1 MRSNF
6 STKRKRTTRTAQPN
20 VDETYDLRGLNITS
34 PDQVIPKGEA
44 KKVQNA
50 RMYQDE
56 TSSEQTSV
64 AIRTRNGSAFF
75 STPVGQTANVS
86 NVAANTGDTAFST
99 TLWIAQPFV
108 ANASGA
114 LTKVEPRIKKDALAT
129 GHVIV
134 NIYTDNSGRPGNLL
148 AQSSILA
155 SSVTT
160 SYQYL
165 ASNLMDAPS
174 LVNGTTYWMVIS
186 VQDGTGTYYLEKTAA
201 AGGYSSVDGLVTMVP
216 TGSTVRY
223 RTYTS
228 TSGTIKGFTRR
239 NPKDTT
245 VKRTLFAMNTNIYS
259 VDDSTGTPTSI
270 DSTVS
275 ASATNVRFDQV
286 NDKTMWTTGF
296 GAPRQWDGTTVSD
309 IPNAPTN
316 SSHLII
322 HQQRAFFVPKNDPTS
337 MKFSELN
344 NFESYPA
351 VNLIYV
357 PSPTSPDHITALVVF
372 QDNLVVFTHETKHQ
386 ILGSNIADFQRKEA
400 VGTKGAVSQE
410 AVAADRNSIYFIAD
424 DLNLYSYNGI
434 SDKLLSSRISQE
446 LKSVEDPSKI
456 RLHVYNNQVRIYYPK
471 SPSSTVNC
479 MALYDITYDQFFLD
493 TGRNVMGSL
502 EWTLNNNELIEFSSK
517 VGQIFK
523 GENTFSDMGKAID
536 FKYWTPYKAYSSG
549 ASKDR
554 IKAFR
559 PILRTSSSK
568 YSIRIGKDIDFLD
581 NPDMRDYDIT
591 ASGAT
596 WGDGSQYGDGTRY
609 GNTSIVD
616 RKAGMSGRGKHTQY
630 RFEKNGVETPVFLY
644 GYISL
649 YKTGAPR

>member
-6 STKRKRTTRTAQPN
+6 STKRRPTVRTAQPN

-56 TSSEQTSV
+56 TSTEDASV

-75 STPVGQTANVS
+75 STPVGEALSTQ

-99 TLWIAQPFV
+99 SLWIAQPFV
-108 ANASGA
+108 ANANGA
-114 LTKVEPRIKKDALAT
+114 LTKVELRLKKVAGAT
-129 GHVIV
+129 GHIIV
-134 NIYTDNSGRPGNLL
+134 NVYANNAGRPGNLL

-155 SSVTT
+155 SSITT
-160 SYQYL
+160 SYAYL
-165 ASNLMDAPS
+165 PAYLMDAPS
-174 LVNGTTYWMVIS
+174 VVNGTTYWVVAS
-186 VQDGTGTYYLEKTAA
+186 VQNGTGTYHWEKTAA
-201 AGGYSSVDGLVTMVP
+201 SGALSTVDGLINVTP
-216 TGSTVRY
+216 LGSSVRY
-223 RTYTS
+223 KTYTS
-228 TSGTIKGFTRR
+228 TANEIKGFTRR
-239 NPKDTT
+239 NPKDVTL
-245 VKRTLFAMNTNIYS
+245 KRTLFAMGTNVYA

-270 DSTVS
+270 YSGIS
-275 ASATNVRFDQV
+275 ASSSKVRFDQV
-286 NDKTMWTTGF
+286 NDKTMFTDGI
-296 GAPRQWDGTTVSD
+296 GAPQQWDGTTVSA
-309 IPNAPTN
+309 IPNAPTACT
-316 SSHLII
+316 HLII
-322 HQQRAFFVPKNDPTS
+322 HQQRAMLVPKSDPTS
-337 MKFSELN
+337 IRFSDLN
-344 NFESYPA
+344 DFTSYPS
-351 VNLIYV
+351 VNIMYV
-357 PSPTSPDHITALVVF
+357 PSPTSPDHITGLIVF

-410 AVAADRNSIYFIAD
+410 AIAADRNNIYFIAD
-424 DLNLYSYNGI
+424 DGNLYAYNGI
-434 SDKLLSSRISQE
+434 SDKLLSSRIAQE

-471 SPSSTVNC
+471 SPSSVVSN
-479 MALYDITYDQFFLD
+479 MALYDITYEQFFLD
-493 TGRNVMGSL
+493 TGRNVIGSL
-502 EWTLNNNELIEFSSK
+502 EWTLNNNELIEFSSR

-568 YSIRIGKDIDFLD
+568 YSIYIGKDVDFL
-581 NPDMRDYDIT
+581 NTPDMREYDIT
-591 ASGAT
+591 AAGAT
-596 WGDGSQYGDGTRY
+596 WGGGARYGDGTRY
-609 GNTSIVD
+609 GSTAIVD

-630 RFEKNGVETPVFLY
+630 RFEKKGVETPVFLY